1 MFTMKERED
10 KNDVPQ
16 TDSDEAVQA
25 AQELR
30 RRQSQDIGLEIIRR
44 FFADQA
50 TN

>member
-10 KNDVPQ
+10 ENYVTQ
-16 TDSDEAVQA
+16 TDSDEVTQA
-25 AQELR
+25 AHELR